1 MIARESTFDLEELQK
16 DGKTE
21 ASSVCSLEEEL
32 FVCVCQGPMT
42 NQTLFFPALLHLIF
56 AFGLLPKGGLYRVLL
71 VGQRMGIL

>member
-32 FVCVCQGPMT
+32 FVCACQGPMI
-42 NQTLFFPALLHLIF
+42 NQILFFPALLHLIV
-56 AFGLLPKGGLYRVLL
+56 AFGFLPKGGLYRDLST
-71 VGQRMGIL
+71 G